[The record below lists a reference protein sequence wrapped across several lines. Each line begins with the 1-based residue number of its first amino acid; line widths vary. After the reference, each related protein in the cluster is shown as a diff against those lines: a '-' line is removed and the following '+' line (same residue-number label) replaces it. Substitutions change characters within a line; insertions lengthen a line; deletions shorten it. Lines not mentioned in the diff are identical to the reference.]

1 MKRTRVLV
9 AVGALL
15 GAAWPLAAQRPATV
29 DLVVAATTDVHGY
42 LRGWDYYTNRPDSAR
57 GLSRAATIVDSLRTA
72 NPGRVVLLDAG
83 DLLQG
88 SPLAYVA
95 ARMHPEQPSP
105 VVAAM
110 NVMRYDAAAV
120 GNHEFNY
127 GVPELR
133 RAIAQAAFPFLAAN
147 AVRTTTGAH
156 AFEAWTIV
164 ERRGVKI
171 GIVGATAPGSDLWDR
186 DHLAAAHLT
195 VRDAVPA
202 IGDAVRAV
210 RAHGADVVLVTLH
223 AGLDEPSSY
232 DTAGTG
238 VASENVAAR
247 VAHEVPGIDLIVY
260 GHSHKEMADTVIG
273 GALLMQPRN
282 WAASVA
288 VAHLELQRAAGRWT
302 VARKSSR
309 IIRAAGHAEDP
320 LVLAA
325 TADMHRLTVA
335 YVTAPIGSTP
345 VAWRADS
352 ARVVD
357 TPLLD
362 FILDVERRAAG
373 TDLASTAA
381 FSLDASLAAGNI
393 TVAELAA
400 LYPYDNT
407 LRAVRI
413 TGAQLREYLEQ
424 SARYYRTLGTGGSLV
439 DQSVP
444 GYNFDVVSGVD
455 YVIDL
460 SMPAGRRITSLTRN
474 GRPVTPTDTFTMALN
489 NYRQTGGGGYAML
502 DGAPVVYD
510 RQQDIRQLLIDE
522 VRRRHVLR
530 PQDYA
535 ARNWRLEPA
544 AAVGEAYRAMHRPPA
559 QGSR

>member
-15 GAAWPLAAQRPATV
+15 GAAWPLAAQKPAPV

-105 VVAAM
+105 VIAAM

-156 AFEAWTIV
+156 AFESWTIV

-171 GIVGATAPGSDLWDR
+171 GIVGATTPGSDLWDR
-186 DHLAAAHLT
+186 DNLAAAHLT

-202 IGDAVRAV
+202 IDDAVRAV

-320 LVLAA
+320 RVLAA

-381 FSLDASLAAGNI
+381 FSLGASLGAGNI